1 MKSQYLSY
9 FSSIFDALERVFL
22 TVKVFIIASV
32 KGASYEHSLRHVE
45 QIAFTTDHDERQKGM
60 GRTGHPIQ
68 EENVNKTP
76 PCPPHFQRKMGRMSE
91 GRVGLGRNFFVRTAY
106 VGMKSKGAIR

>member
-32 KGASYEHSLRHVE
+32 KGASYEYNLRYVAK
-45 QIAFTTDHDERQKGM
+45 IAFTTDHDAR
-60 GRTGHPIQ
+60 
-68 EENVNKTP
+68 
-76 PCPPHFQRKMGRMSE
+76 
-91 GRVGLGRNFFVRTAY
+91 
-106 VGMKSKGAIR
+106 